1 MDSRLRS
8 APYPQPDAANHS
20 ANQEICPEIC
30 ENLRRAAREAVNSY
44 NTAVAQ
50 EGLKHSAEEQL
61 RLHRQNLQEL
71 IDNYMQ
77 EHDEAHDI
85 NSGTGLS
92 TTARLSRFRY
102 VIEKL

>member
-8 APYPQPDAANHS
+8 APYPQPHAANHS

-30 ENLRRAAREAVNSY
+30 ANLRRAAREALNSY
-44 NTAVAQ
+44 NIVVAE

-71 IDNYMQ
+71 IDNYM
-77 EHDEAHDI
+77 
-85 NSGTGLS
+85 
-92 TTARLSRFRY
+92 
-102 VIEKL
+102 